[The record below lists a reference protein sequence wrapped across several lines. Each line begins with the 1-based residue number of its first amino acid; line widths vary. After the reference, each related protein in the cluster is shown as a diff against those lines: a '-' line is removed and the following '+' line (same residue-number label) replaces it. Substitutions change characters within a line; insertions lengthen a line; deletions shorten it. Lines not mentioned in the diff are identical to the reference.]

1 MADPIFGPKSG
12 PQNGVQNWILFEFLL
27 MSLRL
32 GPVLGSRFGP
42 KSGVS
47 HRRILLLT
55 AEVLQADLRRSSM
68 SMSMS
73 VGLTHAFFSLSV
85 PTCCLL
91 SKKLTEEK
99 PHLLFTCWRG
109 VVPASP
115 HPSTVRRCVVIAT
128 RGCFVGFYFSVQ
140 RLLAFAFALVLV
152 LFVFVFLF
160 VFWVFFCLCFG
171 LLCFVLC
178 SGWSW

>member
-1 MADPIFGPKSG
+1 
-12 PQNGVQNWILFEFLL
+12 
-27 MSLRL
+27 
-32 GPVLGSRFGP
+32 
-42 KSGVS
+42 
-47 HRRILLLT
+47 LLLT

-85 PTCCLL
+85 PTCCLY
-91 SKKLTEEK
+91 SSFRWGCKQKLTEEK

-160 VFWVFFCLCFG
+160 VFLGCFFVCVLA
-171 LLCFVLC
+171 CFVSFCVLDDRDSIQDC
-178 SGWSW
+178 VSVLHQFTFAATLRNGLA